1 MKKCLMLFL
10 IPALVFA
17 ILDTKWVDINRWRCA
32 INNYGGFGGGYWPF
46 PYQNYYIFGAGFWL
60 GWAPSDTITTLG
72 YNPNTGGRE
81 VVPTLCWYWREGYTN
96 SLDRVY
102 KYPGDWPAPLSRFPM
117 APQINLSNMD
127 LWCCFCDSDPSWHAT
142 GGRPIGIDIALTTY
156 GFSDS
161 LAQDFFF
168 MKYDIINNNAYS
180 INNLYFGIIL
190 DADIG
195 NANDDMVGLLRDRN
209 FTIGTQIIRVKNT
222 GYVYDYDN
230 NEPPGQYWQSGTPG
244 AVAIRLLQ
252 APPGLAM
259 TAFKKFTLDFD
270 PIYDRDQYLTLA
282 GYNYQT
288 GAYEPFDSIDLIPGD
303 KRFLLA
309 SGPFNLNA
317 FSTVSFHYAVIGAQ
331 YGEAGALP
339 NNRDT
344 TQLAWQSYLADS
356 IYQARIINVG
366 IAEKLSAYDNQSI
379 TIYPNP
385 VRTYLNIKSKQ
396 GGQLTVE
403 IYNVNGALV
412 NLLTGND
419 RLQWDGTDNRQQ
431 KLPNGIYFVKV
442 ISENQTGL
450 SKVLL
455 LR

>member
-209 FTIGTQIIRVKNT
+209 FTVGTQIIRVKNT

-230 NEPPGQYWQSGTPG
+230 IESSGQYWQSGTPG

-252 APPGLAM
+252 A
-259 TAFKKFTLDFD
+259 
-270 PIYDRDQYLTLA
+270 
-282 GYNYQT
+282 
-288 GAYEPFDSIDLIPGD
+288 
-303 KRFLLA
+303 
-309 SGPFNLNA
+309 
-317 FSTVSFHYAVIGAQ
+317 
-331 YGEAGALP
+331 
-339 NNRDT
+339 
-344 TQLAWQSYLADS
+344 
-356 IYQARIINVG
+356 
-366 IAEKLSAYDNQSI
+366 
-379 TIYPNP
+379 
-385 VRTYLNIKSKQ
+385 
-396 GGQLTVE
+396 
-403 IYNVNGALV
+403 
-412 NLLTGND
+412 
-419 RLQWDGTDNRQQ
+419 
-431 KLPNGIYFVKV
+431 
-442 ISENQTGL
+442 
-450 SKVLL
+450 
-455 LR
+455 

>member
-1 MKKCLMLFL
+1 
-10 IPALVFA
+10 
-17 ILDTKWVDINRWRCA
+17 
-32 INNYGGFGGGYWPF
+32 
-46 PYQNYYIFGAGFWL
+46 
-60 GWAPSDTITTLG
+60 
-72 YNPNTGGRE
+72 
-81 VVPTLCWYWREGYTN
+81 
-96 SLDRVY
+96 
-102 KYPGDWPAPLSRFPM
+102 
-117 APQINLSNMD
+117 
-127 LWCCFCDSDPSWHAT
+127 
-142 GGRPIGIDIALTTY
+142 
-156 GFSDS
+156 DS